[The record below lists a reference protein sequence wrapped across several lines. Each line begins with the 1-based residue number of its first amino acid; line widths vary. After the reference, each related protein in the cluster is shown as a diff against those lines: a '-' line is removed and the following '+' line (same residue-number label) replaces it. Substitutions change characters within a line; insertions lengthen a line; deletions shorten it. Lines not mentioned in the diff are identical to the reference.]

1 LKELQRNAVIHS
13 AQHKRAGGFRHIQ
26 FFARDSVR
34 AFLPAAALAF
44 CACGGS
50 GSTSTPSAA
59 AGAQGGDA
67 AARANN
73 APTIAAA
80 EANYARVG
88 SPYVFQPNASDPE
101 GDPLTFSSE
110 NLPPWARLDPAT
122 GRITGTPSSSD
133 VGAYESIV
141 IAVADASHSVKTG
154 AFTITVLSTAAGMA
168 TLNWE
173 APVTKVNGSPL
184 DDLAGYRIMYGHS
197 PDDLDRSVFV
207 DGAQVRTYEFAE
219 LEGGIW
225 YFAVVAVNANGLEG
239 PPSTAA
245 MKSI

>member
-1 LKELQRNAVIHS
+1 MRL
-13 AQHKRAGGFRHIQ
+13 
-26 FFARDSVR
+26 FARDSVR
-34 AFLPAAALAF
+34 AFLPAAFLAF

-50 GSTSTPSAA
+50 GSTSAPPGV
-59 AGAQGGDA
+59 AGANGGGA
-67 AARANN
+67 AMPSNN

-80 EANYARVG
+80 SSNYARVG
-88 SPYVFQPNASDPE
+88 SPYDFQPTASDPE
-101 GDPLTFSSE
+101 GDKLTFSSE
-110 NLPPWARLDPAT
+110 NLPNWATLDPAT
-122 GRITGTPSSSD
+122 GRITGTPSSND

-141 IAVADASHSVKTG
+141 IAVADASHSVKTD
-154 AFTITVLSTAAGMA
+154 AFTITVLSTAAGYA

-184 DDLAGYRIMYGHS
+184 DDLAGYRIMYGRS
-197 PDDLDRSVFV
+197 ADDLDRSVFI
-207 DGAQVRTYEFAE
+207 DGAQVRSYEFAE